1 MATGL
6 KNIIFTLKT
15 FAGGMLALFIS
26 FELNLEKPSW
36 AVLTAYIVAQP
47 FAGMVQSKALYRV
60 VGTLAGGVFAVATL
74 GNISSASTLLALVL
88 ALWLGLCVY
97 LSLLDRT
104 ARSYSFMLAGYT
116 ASIIAFPAVDTPG
129 AIFDIAVARC
139 EEIIIGIACA
149 VIANQLI
156 FPQRAGV
163 ALQGRI
169 SAWMTDAA
177 KLIDNVLRRH
187 HKDEASLADQG
198 RLLADSIAINA
209 LQEHAVFDTPSL
221 RDARA
226 WIYELQRRMHSL
238 MAITGSI
245 EDRLMMLR
253 RERADLLQEHVAL
266 LERTADY
273 IAADPATVDRAR
285 RHALVQD
292 IDAMSVTDR
301 RIVEDQHLLLTTTV
315 VARMKDLLL
324 YWDECRDLQRKILE
338 HRRASIAAVP
348 LSLHRDHLM
357 AALGGISATLAIL
370 ICNFLWVYSAWPSGS
385 GAVIQAGVLC
395 SIFAAADNPAQLS
408 VGFLKGTIT
417 GTLLAGIYVLFFLPP
432 VAGPI
437 SLMVVLALFYLP
449 YGYMLAIP
457 TQAGPALPVILGFTT
472 AVGLQNSYDMP
483 FDSFLN
489 SAVASILGI
498 AAAVIV
504 QRIFRNIGG
513 DWIIERLIAAIRRD
527 LARVAVADRAL
538 DRNSFESRMF
548 DRLNGLLLRRRPDH
562 ERTGIMRGSLASLRV
577 GLNLFAFE
585 GVEEA
590 LSLHARKS
598 TRLARA
604 ELARLFRRRLPD
616 RPQLEQACALLE
628 RAIADIAADGLTSE
642 TKQAVL
648 SLGAIRLLLL
658 GHVEF
663 FCRKPFVQPPLSQT
677 QVPA

>member
-1 MATGL
+1 MPAGFR
-6 KNIIFTLKT
+6 NIIFTLKT
-15 FAGGMLALFIS
+15 FAGAMLAMFIS

-60 VGTLAGGVFAVATL
+60 VGTLAGGVLAVATL
-74 GNISSASTLLALVL
+74 GNISSASTLLAVIL

-116 ASIIAFPAVDTPG
+116 ASIIAFPAVDTPD

-139 EEIIIGIACA
+139 EEIIIGIVCA

-156 FPQRAGV
+156 FPQRAGA

-169 SAWMTDAA
+169 NSWMKDAA
-177 KLIDNVLRRH
+177 RLIDNVLRH
-187 HKDEASLADQG
+187 CNEGEAALADQG
-198 RLLADSIAINA
+198 KLLADSIAINA
-209 LQEHAVFDTPSL
+209 LQEHAIFDTPAL

-245 EDRLMMLR
+245 EDRLSLLR
-253 RERADLLQEHVAL
+253 HERPDLLRENMSL
-266 LERTADY
+266 LERTAAY
-273 IAADPATVDRAR
+273 VADGDASAGRERRDELVRDIEATS
-285 RHALVQD
+285 
-292 IDAMSVTDR
+292 ITDQQ
-301 RIVEDQHLLLTTTV
+301 IVEDRHLLLTTTI
-315 VARMKDLLL
+315 VARLKDLLL
-324 YWDECRDLQRKILE
+324 SWDDCRNLQRMIRE
-338 HRRASIAAVP
+338 HRRAPMAAVP

-357 AALGGISATLAIL
+357 AALGGVSATLAIL

-408 VGFLKGTIT
+408 VGFLKGTVI
-417 GTLLAGIYVLFFLPP
+417 GTALAGIYVLFLLPP

-437 SLMVVLALFYLP
+437 SLMVVLSLFYLP
-449 YGYMLAIP
+449 YGYMLALP
-457 TQAGPALPVILGFTT
+457 TQAGSALPVILGFTT
-472 AVGLQNSYDMP
+472 AVGIQNSYNLP

-489 SAVASILGI
+489 SGVASILGI
-498 AAAVIV
+498 AAAIIV
-504 QRIFRNIGG
+504 QRVFRNIGG

-527 LARVAVADRAL
+527 LARVAVADRVI
-538 DRNSFESRMF
+538 DRNTFESRMF

-562 ERTGIMRGSLASLRV
+562 ARTGIMRGSLAALRV
-577 GLNLFAFE
+577 GLNLFMFA
-585 GVEEA
+585 GVEET
-590 LSLHARKS
+590 LSPHARRS
-598 TRLARA
+598 ARLARA

-616 RPQLEQACALLE
+616 RSQLERACALLE
-628 RAIADIAADGLTSE
+628 RAVADIAADGLTPE
-642 TKQAVL
+642 ARQAVL
-648 SLGAIRLLLL
+648 ALGAIRLLLL

-663 FCRKPFVQPPLSQT
+663 FCRKPFVQPPLSET